1 MKNHKVITVSRRVR
15 LHNIHKVKD
24 DIFDL
29 TYSLRRRG
37 NSPESAKLKES
48 AISAAPCITVSENG
62 YFVYR
67 NNENKEWICL
77 MSKQE
82 QTIIRAILSAKD
94 ACLDGNEAFKV
105 LELDTWH
112 DTKKMKAIIGNVNRK
127 LAKDKVPVKVSTAD
141 WQYRF
146 IDN

>member
-1 MKNHKVITVSRRVR
+1 MKRRV
-15 LHNIHKVKD
+15 
-24 DIFDL
+24 
-29 TYSLRRRG
+29 
-37 NSPESAKLKES
+37 NSVESTEPKEPT
-48 AISAAPCITVSENG
+48 ISAVPSITVSENG

-94 ACLDGNEAFKV
+94 SCLDGNEAFKI

-146 IDN
+146 IEN